1 MDWVDPLEEGDPRQI
16 GPYRLRGR
24 LGKGGMGVVYL
35 GESPGGRKV
44 AIKVIQPDLA
54 QDPEF
59 RRRFAREVRAAR
71 EVGGFHTAQ
80 VVAANTDANP
90 PWMATAYIRGPSLAQ
105 VIAEQ
110 GPRSEADVLKLGA
123 ALAEGLAEIHAKGI
137 IHRDLKPGNVILAE
151 DDEPRIIDFGIAK
164 SAGADSLGR
173 STDASL
179 TTPHTIIGTLHYMSP
194 EQLNGDKN
202 LTDRSDIFALGA
214 VLVYAATGHD
224 PFNGF
229 TNTEVGEQIR
239 RGAADL
245 GPLTGN
251 LRGVIT
257 ACLNTDPKKRPSA
270 KELLDFN
277 FPAAAGEPATNGA
290 SGPVTR
296 ADPYVQPLQALAG
309 GSPRAAVGEF
319 PVTSTMYVAPRT
331 PPQPGPSGA
340 PPSPTALRQARE
352 PRQRRWLVPL
362 AAAGTVAVVGLAGL
376 GGVLLLHKHPAN
388 GSSANVA
395 SVTGVLA
402 ATLSPAG
409 SVAWSVAFGPDST
422 LASGD
427 SNGNTYLWNAATRKH
442 TSTLTSPADQAGVF
456 SVAFGPDGIIA
467 TGEDHRR
474 TDLWN
479 AATGRHVATLS
490 DDSDP
495 AAPDQVVPSVA
506 FGPDGIIATDQVGT
520 TDLWNATGKLIA
532 RLPDPP
538 GSAGV
543 FSLAFGPT
551 GTLAVGDHNG
561 RVYLWNTTTR
571 KISTTLTDPASKG
584 VGSVAYAPDGTLAT
598 GDSNGSTYLWNT
610 ATRKVTATLTDPAS
624 SGVASVAFAS
634 NGTVL
639 AAGDSNGSTYLW
651 NITDHAS

>member
-1 MDWVDPLEEGDPRQI
+1 MDPLEEGDPRQI

-110 GPRSEADVLKLGA
+110 GPRSEANVLKLGA

-277 FPAAAGEPATNGA
+277 FPAAAGESATNGA

-296 ADPYVQPLQALAG
+296 ADPYVQPLQAFAG

-467 TGEDHRR
+467 T
-474 TDLWN
+474 
-479 AATGRHVATLS
+479 
-490 DDSDP
+490 
-495 AAPDQVVPSVA
+495 
-506 FGPDGIIATDQVGT
+506 DQVGT

-639 AAGDSNGSTYLW
+639 ATGDSNGSTYLWNTATGKITATLTDPASKGVTSVAFAPNGTVLATGDSNGSTYLW

>member
-1 MDWVDPLEEGDPRQI
+1 MDPLEEGDPRQI

-44 AIKVIQPDLA
+44 AIKVIQPGLA

-164 SAGADSLGR
+164 SAGDSLGR

-214 VLVYAATGHD
+214 VLVYAATGRD

-229 TNTEVGEQIR
+229 TNTKVGEQIR

-277 FPAAAGEPATNGA
+277 FPAAAGESATNGA

-319 PVTSTMYVAPRT
+319 PVTSTMYVAPRM
-331 PPQPGPSGA
+331 PAQPGPSGA
-340 PPSPTALRQARE
+340 PPSPTARRQARRE
-352 PRQRRWLVPL
+352 PRPRRWLVPL

-395 SVTGVLA
+395 AVTGVLA

-427 SNGNTYLWNAATRKH
+427 SNGNTYLWNTATRKQ

-456 SVAFGPDGIIA
+456 SVAFGPDGILA

-474 TDLWN
+474 
-479 AATGRHVATLS
+479 
-490 DDSDP
+490 
-495 AAPDQVVPSVA
+495 
-506 FGPDGIIATDQVGT
+506 

-543 FSLAFGPT
+543 FSLAFGPA

-584 VGSVAYAPDGTLAT
+584 VGSVAYAPDGTLAV

-651 NITDHAS
+651 NTATGEITATLTDPASKGVASVAFAPNGTVLATGDSNGSTYLWNITDHAS